1 MVAFLG
7 FGTVGQLG
15 ALQEAGAWAAM
26 DRLNDES
33 SDRCWWCS
41 GVGYRKYMLRGSRDT
56 HVEICGHCEGSG
68 LDVELG
74 VAG

>member
-1 MVAFLG
+1 MSFLG

-15 ALQEAGAWAAM
+15 KLQESSVFAAL
-26 DRLNDES
+26 DRLNDVA
-33 SDRCWWCS
+33 SDRCGWCS
-41 GVGYRKYMLRGSRDT
+41 GVGYRKYVLRGSRDT